1 VTDQWLYKVFGQEF
15 GPISFEELQ
24 TLADIGILSNSDEVR
39 PESAARWKTAETVA
53 ELGLKTSTNIAV
65 AIDLELDSV
74 TPTESARSDDWFC
87 QMLGQ
92 ELGPLSF
99 RELVDYAQQGQVAA
113 DDLVKLGANGK
124 WRRVGSIGRLVA
136 VLPYQEQPTQVAP
149 RSTNLGDS
157 QEVEVPLAPIA
168 APLVTPSVP
177 SPAALAELQ
186 EAEAALVKAQVACA
200 PMIQAAHHQV
210 SWASSPTC
218 DPTWAVSINGVTEG
232 PVSFAQVMEWAISG
246 KLRPIDFLCQG
257 RFGQYVPAAI
267 VPGVFQ
273 AASLMKT
280 VHEALNAARGR
291 VAAARAAIPEG
302 ASVATLEVA
311 KASSNI
317 ATEAVSIPAAA
328 VATKEGQPN
337 RREPSNEEESAKSK
351 TVVQASVAEV
361 RVVPAE
367 STPAVIT
374 PVESHVS
381 SAGFGGSSI
390 SRPIAVASAPRPR
403 GSSERASSSSTML
416 ETITSSGRNIAV
428 VAGALILIGGGW
440 MYMSGGAAADVR
452 RYYALKEILDEV
464 HSLRE
469 KKSTNFAAL
478 KKKAVKI
485 GSTTAKTLAKQQ
497 SSRPSAQFLLRAAR
511 DELPKMIYGD
521 LSVETAAEKK
531 FVGQL
536 SEAANALGLK
546 TR

>member
-1 VTDQWLYKVFGQEF
+1 MADQWLYKLFGQEF

-39 PESAARWKTAETVA
+39 RKSAARWETADSVA
-53 ELGLKTSTNIAV
+53 QLGLKALTNV
-65 AIDLELDSV
+65 ATAINRDLV
-74 TPTESARSDDWFC
+74 TPAELAKSDDWFC

-99 RELVDYAQQGQVAA
+99 RELVDYAEQGQVAA

-136 VLPYQEQPTQVAP
+136 VLPYQEQSTQVAP
-149 RSTNLGDS
+149 RSTNQGDS
-157 QEVEVPLAPIA
+157 QEVEVPQVLNP
-168 APLVTPSVP
+168 APLVAPPSP

-186 EAEAALVKAQVACA
+186 KAESALMKAEEACA
-200 PMIQAAHHQV
+200 PMVQAAHQQV

-218 DPTWAVSINGVTEG
+218 DPAWAVSINGVIEG
-232 PVSFAQVMEWAISG
+232 PVSFAQIVEWAISG

-257 RFGQYVPAAI
+257 RFGRYVPAAI
-267 VPGVFQ
+267 VPGLFQ
-273 AASLMKT
+273 AASLMKS
-280 VHEALNAARGR
+280 VREVLNAARSR
-291 VAAARAAIPEG
+291 AAAAQAAISEG
-302 ASVATLEVA
+302 ASVAMPEVV

-317 ATEAVSIPAAA
+317 ATETVSIPTVAAA
-328 VATKEGQPN
+328 TTDAQSN
-337 RREPSNEEESAKSK
+337 RREISSEEDSAKSA
-351 TVVQASVAEV
+351 TAVQASVAEA
-361 RVVPAE
+361 RVAQAASAPAL
-367 STPAVIT
+367 AA
-374 PVESHVS
+374 PVENRVS
-381 SAGFGGSSI
+381 WTGFGGSSI
-390 SRPIAVASAPRPR
+390 PRPIAMPSASRSR
-403 GSSERASSSSTML
+403 GSSEGPLWSTML
-416 ETITSSGRNIAV
+416 ENIKSSAPIIAV
-428 VAGALILIGGGW
+428 VAGILILIGGGW

-478 KKKAVKI
+478 KKKAVKV

-497 SSRPSAQFLLRAAR
+497 STRPSAQFLLRAAR

-521 LSVETAAEKK
+521 LSIETPAEQK

-536 SEAANALGLK
+536 AEAAKALGLK
-546 TR
+546 S

>member
-1 VTDQWLYKVFGQEF
+1 MADQWLYRVFGQEF

-24 TLADIGILSNSDEVR
+24 TLADIGILSHSDEVR
-39 PESAARWKTAETVA
+39 PESAARWETADSVA
-53 ELGLKTSTNIAV
+53 QLGLKTSTNIAV
-65 AIDLELDSV
+65 AIDLHSV
-74 TPTESARSDDWFC
+74 TPAESARSDDWFC

-99 RELVDYAQQGQVAA
+99 RELVDYAEQGQVTA

-157 QEVEVPLAPIA
+157 QEIEVPPALNTARLI
-168 APLVTPSVP
+168 TPPPS

-186 EAEAALVKAQVACA
+186 EAESALIKAEEACA
-200 PMIQAAHHQV
+200 PMVQAAHHQV

-218 DPTWAVSINGVTEG
+218 DPAWCVSINGVIEG
-232 PVSFAQVMEWAISG
+232 PVSFAQIMEWAISG

-267 VPGVFQ
+267 VPGLFQ

-280 VHEALNAARGR
+280 VREALNAARSR
-291 VAAARAAIPEG
+291 VAAARSAISDG
-302 ASVATLEVA
+302 ACVATLEVA
-311 KASSNI
+311 AETSPNI
-317 ATEAVSIPAAA
+317 ATGTVSVPTVA
-328 VATKEGQPN
+328 VATKEAQSN
-337 RREPSNEEESAKSK
+337 RSESSNEDKSAKST

-361 RVVPAE
+361 NVVQAE
-367 STPAVIT
+367 SMFAVTT
-374 PVESHVS
+374 PVESRVS

-390 SRPIAVASAPRPR
+390 SRPIAVPAAPRSR
-403 GSSERASSSSTML
+403 GSSERPSWSTML
-416 ETITSSGRNIAV
+416 ETITSSGRNITM

-464 HSLRE
+464 HSMRE

-478 KKKAVKI
+478 KKKAVKV
-485 GSTTAKTLAKQQ
+485 GSTTAKTLAQQQ
-497 SSRPSAQFLLRAAR
+497 STRPSAQFLLRAAR

-521 LSVETAAEKK
+521 LSVETPAEQK